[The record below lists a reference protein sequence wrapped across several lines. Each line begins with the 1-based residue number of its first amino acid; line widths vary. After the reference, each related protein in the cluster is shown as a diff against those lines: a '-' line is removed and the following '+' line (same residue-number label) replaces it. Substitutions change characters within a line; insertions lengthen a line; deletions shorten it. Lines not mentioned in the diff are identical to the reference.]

1 MASKRWV
8 DVTAVYGTLGFTPGK
23 LLPTVRQR
31 EDVEALVFFH
41 DEDDRSREAAAT
53 VEAYCEDV
61 GVPATA
67 HELDAFEIL
76 ACARAIRQRL
86 ADHDPHEVVFNIT
99 GGTPILSSAA
109 LLSCVL
115 DGVRAVTV
123 DERTGDEVQLPL
135 LAVRYGELL
144 NDAQR
149 RVLSHVLGNPGTTAG
164 EVAEA
169 LDLSKATVSHH
180 VSNLRDRGLVEAQ
193 PGDDGRTRRLEVI
206 EAGELLLLG
215 EDVEVL
221 G

>member
-1 MASKRWV
+1 M
-8 DVTAVYGTLGFTPGK
+8 TTVYGTLGFTPGK

-41 DEDDRSREAAAT
+41 DEDDRSRAAARK
-53 VEAYCEDV
+53 VRDYCDDV
-61 GVPATA
+61 GLPVTA

-76 ACARAIRQRL
+76 TCARAIRRRL
-86 ADHDPHEVVFNIT
+86 ADHPTHEVVFNIT

-109 LLSCVL
+109 LLGCVL
-115 DGVRAVTV
+115 EGVRAVTV

-180 VSNLRDRGLVEAQ
+180 VTNLRDRGLVEAQ
-193 PGDDGRTRRLEVI
+193 PGEDGRVRRLHVI

-215 EDVEVL
+215 EDVEADA
-221 G
+221 